1 VTEALVEPIA
11 IWGNVGERNRKLE
24 ETSMRIRALRFL
36 LTIGVGIAAIGTA
49 SQSRAQTYP
58 SKPIRFIVPF
68 PAGGSTDA
76 VARAMQPALEKIL
89 GQPVVVE
96 NRSGAG
102 GVLGVDAVAKSAPD
116 GYTIGIAG
124 AGALG
129 VNIGEPVKRPFDP
142 AKDLAL
148 ISKAAGSPFILVAP
162 PTLNA
167 SSLSDVIKLAKA
179 EPGKLSIGHGGNG
192 TAMHLSAMMLNA
204 LGDVKINLVPYR
216 GTAPAVADTIAGH
229 VQMGVTDPPPAMGAI
244 NTGKLKALAVTSKER
259 FPVFPNVPTADEQG
273 LKGFDVTGWFG
284 IAAPSA
290 TPPAIVAKLNEAV
303 VKALNDP
310 EVARRIRTIGMEPA
324 PMTPAQFS
332 AFVDAEIAKAAK
344 LQPAGDAKPN

>member
-1 VTEALVEPIA
+1 
-11 IWGNVGERNRKLE
+11 
-24 ETSMRIRALRFL
+24 MRIQLLRL
-36 LTIGVGIAAIGTA
+36 ILAIGLGTAAIAATDP
-49 SQSRAQTYP
+49 SWAQTYP

-76 VARAMQPALEKIL
+76 VARAMQPALEKLL

-102 GVLGVDAVAKSAPD
+102 GVLGVDAIAKAAPD

-129 VNIGEPVKRPFDP
+129 VNIGAPIKRPYDP

-148 ISKAAGSPFILVAP
+148 ISKAAGSPFIVVAP

-167 SSLSDVIKLAKA
+167 RSLDDVIKLAKA
-179 EPGKLSIGHGGNG
+179 EPGRLSIGHGGNG
-192 TAMHLSAMMLNA
+192 TAMQLAAQMFVTMA
-204 LGDVKINLVPYR
+204 GVKINLVPYR

-229 VQMGVTDPPPAMGAI
+229 VQLGITDPPPSMGAI
-244 NTGKLKALAVTSKER
+244 SEGKLKALAVTSKAR
-259 FPVFPNVPTADEQG
+259 FPVFPDVPTADEQG

-284 IAAPSA
+284 IAAPGA
-290 TPPAIVAKLNEAV
+290 TPPAIVTKLNEAV

-324 PMTPAQFS
+324 PMTPGEFA
-332 AFVDAEIAKAAK
+332 AFIDAEIAKAEK
-344 LQPAGDAKPN
+344 LQVPAAGNDKPN

>member
-1 VTEALVEPIA
+1 MARGGLLVAHRPPPPQDRRGESGYSDATEALVEPIA

-49 SQSRAQTYP
+49 SQSWAQTYP

-167 SSLSDVIKLAKA
+167 SQ
-179 EPGKLSIGHGGNG
+179 
-192 TAMHLSAMMLNA
+192 
-204 LGDVKINLVPYR
+204 
-216 GTAPAVADTIAGH
+216 AVAGTGRSFHHRADA
-229 VQMGVTDPPPAMGAI
+229 DR
-244 NTGKLKALAVTSKER
+244 TGKTGADRADDLDRARSVDPGRAGQRRRGGVMAG
-259 FPVFPNVPTADEQG
+259 PTTRSP
-273 LKGFDVTGWFG
+273 K
-284 IAAPSA
+284 PRCH
-290 TPPAIVAKLNEAV
+290 
-303 VKALNDP
+303 
-310 EVARRIRTIGMEPA
+310 RRW
-324 PMTPAQFS
+324 
-332 AFVDAEIAKAAK
+332 
-344 LQPAGDAKPN
+344 